1 MDYFR
6 ITVDV
11 DIVQMLDIQCLTCE
25 IVPGPD
31 LLVFMVP
38 RVFMVSAKFF
48 LSCPTQRHDSCLN
61 LHGQLSVSILALRVT
76 QPVQGLHHLL
86 HNACWESAEMA

>member
-1 MDYFR
+1 
-6 ITVDV
+6 
-11 DIVQMLDIQCLTCE
+11 MLCKSWIFNVSLNIEYQAIRLFHITCE
-25 IVPGPD
+25 IVPDPD

-38 RVFMVSAKFF
+38 PVFMVSAKVF

-61 LHGQLSVSILALRVT
+61 FCQYFSLKNHW
-76 QPVQGLHHLL
+76 QPVQGLHRLL